1 MHIMAMPPQA
11 IMQGMPIFIM
21 VIICSQQVLNMA
33 MSMPAIGSILHIMP
47 CGVISQVILH
57 IIIGIIIGIMPFIIC
72 GIMPFIMPIWGIMP
86 IIGIMP
92 FIIWGICI
100 IGAVIMI
107 VSFWLSRRSAPA
119 SPLD

>member
-1 MHIMAMPPQA
+1 MAMPPQA
-11 IMQGMPIFIM
+11 IMQGIPIFIM
-21 VIICSQQVLNMA
+21 FIICSQQVLNIA

-57 IIIGIIIGIMPFIIC
+57 IIIGIIMGIMPFIIC
-72 GIMPFIMPIWGIMP
+72 GIMPFIMPIIGIWGIC

-107 VSFWLSRRSAPA
+107 VSFWLYRRSAPA
-119 SPLD
+119 SPSD